1 MPVRQFELLADEPPK
16 AGGTD
21 TGPMPTELLLCSL
34 ASCFAMAVAYA
45 ARERDLELPDL
56 VVHVDG
62 EYDGAR
68 FGRLRVEV
76 QCSQAREE
84 LDDLVRS
91 AKRYCYVSNT
101 LARPP
106 ELEYTIAQPPAGS
119 PPAPHA

>member
-1 MPVRQFELLADEPPK
+1 MSVRQFELLADEPPG

-21 TGPMPTELLLCSL
+21 TGPTPTELLLSAL
-34 ASCFAMAVAYA
+34 ASCFAMAVAHA
-45 ARERDLELPDL
+45 ARKRELELADL

-76 QCSQAREE
+76 QSSHARGE
-84 LDDLVRS
+84 LDDLVRM
-91 AKRYCYVSNT
+91 AKRYCYISNT

-106 ELEYTIAQPPAGS
+106 ELEYAVADRPAG
-119 PPAPHA
+119 HA

>member
-16 AGGTD
+16 SGGTD

-45 ARERDLELPDL
+45 AGERDLQLRDL
-56 VVHVDG
+56 LVHVDG

-68 FGRLRVEV
+68 FGSLRVEV
-76 QCSQAREE
+76 QSSHAREE
-84 LDDLVRS
+84 LEDLVRA
-91 AKRYCYVSNT
+91 AKRYCYISNT
-101 LARPP
+101 LARSP
-106 ELEYTIAQPPAGS
+106 ELEYTVAQPPAGS